1 MSSTRVMHVDI
12 YGQRYAIRSALDPQY
27 IGELA
32 ADLDEKMR
40 LAARELASN
49 DPLRVAVVAAL
60 NLVDELHRAQ
70 ADASGAQGAL
80 LERAADIERL
90 VDAVLDGARVK
101 AVNE

>member
-1 MSSTRVMHVDI
+1 MSNSRVMHVDI

-32 ADLDEKMR
+32 ALLDEKMR
-40 LAARELASN
+40 LAARELSSN
-49 DPLRVAVVAAL
+49 DPLRVAIVASL
-60 NLVDELHRAQ
+60 NLADELQRAQ
-70 ADASGAQGAL
+70 ADASGAQGVL
-80 LERAADIERL
+80 LERAAEIERL